1 MISSTDLEKEQI
13 QKIDV
18 TTISLIDWLPE
29 RVDMGDI
36 VSLARSIKKKGD
48 VDVPIKVRR
57 TDTGAYELIW
67 GRRRLE
73 AAKLAGISKI
83 SCIVENNASDE
94 EVFRQHAVENL
105 HRQEKN
111 CIEEAEFFEA
121 WKRRLNTT
129 YDKIAQILGLDSKY
143 VYNRTALLSLPVS
156 LREKIKKDSKR
167 SFGVYH
173 GLLLLKIKDKKIQE
187 ELGYK
192 VIEEQLSVR
201 ELEEEIKSILV
212 ENSREKSSLLHEV
225 FEDNS
230 SPSTTTNSSSKL
242 DRLYFDL
249 TLPFSQKSINPLF
262 PPLRIVNTHSKRP
275 KMINKFQIL
284 MFSTHT
290 GTHIDSPHKFVRGG
304 KKIDEY
310 PLERFM
316 GRGVVLNTTKHEN
329 EPIRLNDI
337 KENDVRILE
346 KDIVLFHTGWAEKYG
361 SEKYIKHPYLSE
373 EAAYWLIKKKV
384 KLIGIDT
391 PTIEKPLAMR
401 DNGFNYPL
409 HRLLFKND
417 VLIVEGLGDM
427 KRLVGKRVIVY
438 ILPLV
443 FHGADTY
450 PVKVIARALA

>member
-156 LREKIKKDSKR
+156 LRKKLKKTLKD
-167 SFGVYH
+167 
-173 GLLLLKIKDKKIQE
+173 LLA
-187 ELGYK
+187 
-192 VIEEQLSVR
+192 
-201 ELEEEIKSILV
+201 
-212 ENSREKSSLLHEV
+212 
-225 FEDNS
+225 
-230 SPSTTTNSSSKL
+230 STTV
-242 DRLYFDL
+242 YF
-249 TLPFSQKSINPLF
+249 
-262 PPLRIVNTHSKRP
+262 
-275 KMINKFQIL
+275 
-284 MFSTHT
+284 
-290 GTHIDSPHKFVRGG
+290 
-304 KKIDEY
+304 
-310 PLERFM
+310 
-316 GRGVVLNTTKHEN
+316 
-329 EPIRLNDI
+329 
-337 KENDVRILE
+337 
-346 KDIVLFHTGWAEKYG
+346 
-361 SEKYIKHPYLSE
+361 YL
-373 EAAYWLIKKKV
+373 K
-384 KLIGIDT
+384 
-391 PTIEKPLAMR
+391 
-401 DNGFNYPL
+401 
-409 HRLLFKND
+409 
-417 VLIVEGLGDM
+417 
-427 KRLVGKRVIVY
+427 
-438 ILPLV
+438 
-443 FHGADTY
+443 
-450 PVKVIARALA
+450 